1 MERGR
6 GWLKGWMS
14 TQASSQKIAELH
26 TKNLTGCAA
35 VAFALFQK
43 RFGLLRRSGIN
54 APFLGAGDQHGRVI
68 RLVFIFA
75 GHRGMNP
82 RISGLVPERGAE
94 KQRLSRSSSRSS
106 GMAPRAYWKGF
117 LRLSLVSC
125 PIALYPATSER
136 EKIHF
141 HQLNRKTGNRIQ
153 YKKVDAETGREVDRD
168 DIIKGY
174 EKSKGDYVPV
184 EPEELEAVAIESKR
198 VIEIDE
204 FVPRKEID
212 ELYFAN
218 PYYIVPDGEAGAQA
232 YAVIRDAIEDASMIA
247 LGRVVFTSREHMIA
261 LEARGKGIMG
271 ITLRYPY
278 EVRDEKDYFDDIPGE
293 RVTKDMLDLASHI
306 IKTKTGHFYPEK
318 FEDQYEDALKELL
331 RKKDKGEKIEPP
343 PAREE
348 SNVINLMDALRRSV
362 KGERAASGSSRR
374 RRAPHR
380 RKSAKKRA
388 TTGHRKAG

>member
-1 MERGR
+1 
-6 GWLKGWMS
+6 
-14 TQASSQKIAELH
+14 
-26 TKNLTGCAA
+26 
-35 VAFALFQK
+35 
-43 RFGLLRRSGIN
+43 
-54 APFLGAGDQHGRVI
+54 
-68 RLVFIFA
+68 
-75 GHRGMNP
+75 
-82 RISGLVPERGAE
+82 
-94 KQRLSRSSSRSS
+94 
-106 GMAPRAYWKGF
+106 MAPRAYWKGF

-306 IKTKTGHFYPEK
+306 IKTKTGHFHPEK

-380 RKSAKKRA
+380 RKNAKKRA
-388 TTGHRKAG
+388 TTRHRKAG

>member
-1 MERGR
+1 
-6 GWLKGWMS
+6 
-14 TQASSQKIAELH
+14 
-26 TKNLTGCAA
+26 
-35 VAFALFQK
+35 
-43 RFGLLRRSGIN
+43 
-54 APFLGAGDQHGRVI
+54 
-68 RLVFIFA
+68 
-75 GHRGMNP
+75 
-82 RISGLVPERGAE
+82 
-94 KQRLSRSSSRSS
+94 
-106 GMAPRAYWKGF
+106 MAPRAYWKGF

-306 IKTKTGHFYPEK
+306 IKTKTGHFHPEK

-380 RKSAKKRA
+380 RKNANKRA
-388 TTGHRKAG
+388 TTRHPKAG